1 MKKFLITILI
11 FTLPLVLFSYL
22 ADRFLSDSLRQSR
35 NGEFGV
41 WNDIYGGKV
50 SEDLLIY
57 GGSRAWV
64 HFDPQIM
71 TDSLGIS
78 VYNIGLNGHNFF
90 LQDLRHRLLLKYN
103 EKPKIIIHAVD
114 IMTLGKRAD
123 LFNLEQFLP
132 YMTDD
137 TAVANAIADYE
148 GYDYLDYRLP
158 LMRYSGK
165 WKTVFSALKIRF
177 GSKNYT
183 PDRIKG
189 YQGKDMTW
197 NSDFEKAKE
206 EIAEFRM
213 DLDSATIR
221 EFEKYIREC
230 REKDIQLIFVS
241 PPEYIEGQLFV
252 ENYEEI
258 MDVFRKFSRDF
269 GVPYYDYTKDTMSFS
284 KKYFYNSTH
293 MNKLGA
299 ELFTRKLVTDLK
311 RDKIL
316 RPI

>member
-1 MKKFLITILI
+1 MKRFVLTLLI
-11 FTLPLVLFSYL
+11 FSLPLILLSYF
-22 ADRFLSDSLRQSR
+22 ADKFLSDSLRQSR

-41 WNDIYGGKV
+41 WNDIYNGKIND
-50 SEDLLIY
+50 DLIIS

-71 TDSLGIS
+71 SDSLGIS
-78 VYNIGLNGHNFF
+78 VYNIGLNGHNFL

-103 EKPKIIIHAVD
+103 EKPKVIIHSVD
-114 IMTLGKRAD
+114 IMTLGKRPD

-132 YMTDD
+132 YMIDD
-137 TAVANAIADYE
+137 TAVAKAISNYE

-165 WKTVFSALKIRF
+165 WKTVFTAFKLRF
-177 GSKNYT
+177 GSKDYT

-189 YQGKDMTW
+189 YQGKEMVW

-206 EIAEFRM
+206 E
-213 DLDSATIR
+213 LDGFDMVLDPATVLL
-221 EFEKYIREC
+221 FEKYIHEC
-230 REKDIQLIFVS
+230 RENNIQLIFVS

-252 ENYEEI
+252 KNYEEI
-258 MDVFRKFSRDF
+258 MNVFKKFSRDF
-269 GVPYYDYTKDTMSFS
+269 GVPYYDYTKDTMSYD

-293 MNKLGA
+293 MNKSGA
-299 ELFTRKLVTDLK
+299 ELFTRKLVMDMK
-311 RDKIL
+311 KDKIL
-316 RPI
+316 RPL